1 MAAGSTYTPIATT
14 TLGSTNSTVTF
25 SSISGSYTDLVL
37 IGNPIVSAS
46 LDYKWYVNGDN
57 SSGLYSQTRLNG
69 NGSTAVSGRTPNANF
84 LYLDLVAPASGSMQN
99 FIMNFQNYANTSV
112 YKTALIRYNDAGA
125 DVAARVGL
133 WRNTNAITSI
143 TISTDSSTFAVG
155 STFTLY
161 GIAAA

>member
-14 TLGSTNSTVTF
+14 TLGSTNSTITF
-25 SSISGSYTDLVL
+25 SSFSGYTDLVL

-46 LDYKWYVNGDN
+46 LDYKWYVNGDS

-69 NGSTAVSGRTPNANF
+69 DGSTAISGRTPNANF
-84 LYLDLVAPASGSMQN
+84 LYLDLTAPASSSMQN
-99 FIMNFQNYANTSV
+99 FIMNFQNYANASV
-112 YKTALIRYNDAGA
+112 YKTVLIRYNDAA
-125 DVAARVGL
+125 NDVAARVGL

-161 GIAAA
+161 GILAA